1 MNQRRSFFVVILM
14 CLLTGCQYK
23 VAIMDEP
30 VSVSGKLTKDGKP
43 LGTVTLMLQPL
54 ESGHMTPLK
63 VSADG
68 SFKGTVVPGKYAYF
82 LAPIENIENSDTSVF
97 NGVDASLK
105 EASMTRTVTVQPG
118 QTSLNVEL

>member
-1 MNQRRSFFVVILM
+1 MSQRRLFL
-14 CLLTGCQYK
+14 LLTLVFLCVGCQYK
-23 VAIMDEP
+23 VPLMDTP
-30 VSVSGKLTKDGKP
+30 VDVSGKLTKGGQP

-82 LAPIENIENSDTSVF
+82 LAPIENSDTSVF

-105 EASMTRTVTVQPG
+105 EANMTRTVTVQPG
-118 QTSLNVEL
+118 QSSLNVEL